1 MAASKSR
8 VARTEPGPVTLQHVA
23 DTAGVS
29 RATAS
34 RVLNGSSRIVGSE
47 LAERVMRAARDLR
60 YVSNAPAQA
69 LARSR
74 TTVVGMIVHAVDD
87 PYFATIAAGAM
98 RVAAEH
104 DLLTMLAN
112 TFRDPEREIDYVA
125 RLRAHRALG
134 LVLVGSGFTD
144 PGLTERLSEQLTD
157 FVETGGRVALVRHQS
172 LPFDTVLPENRR
184 GAAQAAELLLA
195 LGHRKIGILSGPDGL
210 STIEH
215 RLAGFR
221 DTLRAAGVDVPDDAI
236 VAADFTRDGGYAG
249 MLELDQRHPE
259 LTAVFA
265 LNDPTAVGAMAA
277 LREEIGKS
285 VPQDVSVIGFD
296 DVPTAQ
302 DVTPALTTVR
312 LPLEEMGER
321 AMRLLLE
328 PSDRGPRTIRI
339 KADLVV
345 RQSTTS
351 VT

>member
-1 MAASKSR
+1 
-8 VARTEPGPVTLQHVA
+8 
-23 DTAGVS
+23 
-29 RATAS
+29 
-34 RVLNGSSRIVGSE
+34 VLNGSSRIVGSE

-87 PYFATIAAGAM
+87 PYFAAIAAGAM

-134 LVLVGSGFTD
+134 LMLVGSGFTD
-144 PGLTERLSEQLTD
+144 PELTERLAEQLSD
-157 FVETGGRVALVRHQS
+157 FVATGGRVALVRHQS
-172 LPFDTVLPENRR
+172 LPFDTILPENRR

-195 LGHRKIGILSGPDGL
+195 LGHRRIGILSGPAGL
-210 STIEH
+210 STVEH

-221 DTLRAAGVDVPDDAI
+221 DTLHAAGVDVPSDAI
-236 VAADFTRDGGYAG
+236 VTADFTRDGGYAA
-249 MLELDQRHPE
+249 MLELNHRYPDR
-259 LTAVFA
+259 TAVFA

-285 VPQDVSVIGFD
+285 VPRDVSVIGFD
-296 DVPTAQ
+296 DVPSAQ
-302 DVTPALTTVR
+302 DMTPALTTVR

-321 AMRLLLE
+321 AMRMLLDQTE
-328 PSDRGPRTIRI
+328 RGPRTIRV

-345 RQSTTS
+345 RGSTAAPRQSSTS

>member
-1 MAASKSR
+1 
-8 VARTEPGPVTLQHVA
+8 
-23 DTAGVS
+23 VS

-47 LAERVMRAARDLR
+47 LADRVVRAARDLR

-144 PGLTERLSEQLTD
+144 PALTERLAEQLSD
-157 FVETGGRVALVRHQS
+157 FAETGGRVALVRHQS

-210 STIEH
+210 STVEH

-221 DTLRAAGVDVPDDAI
+221 DTLHAAGVDVPPDAI
-236 VAADFTRDGGYAG
+236 ISADFTRDGGYAA
-249 MLELDQRHPE
+249 MLELHQRYPDR
-259 LTAVFA
+259 TAVFA

-277 LREEIGKS
+277 LREEIGQS

-321 AMRLLLE
+321 AMRMLLDPAE
-328 PSDRGPRTIRI
+328 RGPRTVRI

-345 RQSTTS
+345 RGSTAAPSQSSTS